1 MNDEI
6 LHKINKLEKEINDIN
21 NKIDKIYELLNENIK
36 NNCDKMWEHINFV
49 EAVYD
54 NVKNPLGF
62 VCNKVNYYIGN
73 KKTYN
78 LEDK

>member
-36 NNCDKMWEHINFV
+36 GNCDKMGEHINFV

-62 VCNKVNYYIGN
+62 VCSKVNYYIGN